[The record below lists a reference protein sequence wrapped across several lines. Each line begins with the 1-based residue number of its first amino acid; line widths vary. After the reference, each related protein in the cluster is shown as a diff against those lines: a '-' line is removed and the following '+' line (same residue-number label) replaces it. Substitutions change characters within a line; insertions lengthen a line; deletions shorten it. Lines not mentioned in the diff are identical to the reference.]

1 MKRTMITLWLM
12 VLMLC
17 GTLHA
22 EPWAVRYT
30 LEGILTIQENV
41 PTLRTED
48 GRVFTLIVDRD
59 KAREMEGKTVHI
71 EGKAH
76 KADDVETI
84 KVQDIKVIPDYEF
97 PAPKVEHADYQK
109 PATMLSQTAD
119 QIVIKDVRWG
129 IQQDPA
135 TSTVKAKHEWE
146 TVTIKPDLVSKGYFV
161 LKPFAPK
168 FIAAHSLFVF
178 TFKPGGM
185 VSKTGKESK
194 AIALTIEAYKKVGQT
209 YGLIKTMKKVFDIV
223 WNLTTWDNYMTLTT
237 KFNTG
242 DTELFVYP
250 MTLNREQTKALLM
263 ETLKQACV
271 NRQGEYYHT
280 IHNNCTN
287 NLVIL
292 ANRVLPKEKQIRLWA
307 IPSMIYNYKA
317 TMPLSLGKK
326 LRKKELI
333 GDALPKITAQNMI
346 SDLDEAY
353 LKAVPLR

>member
-1 MKRTMITLWLM
+1 
-12 VLMLC
+12 V
-17 GTLHA
+17 
-22 EPWAVRYT
+22 
-30 LEGILTIQENV
+30 QENV
-41 PTLRTED
+41 PTVRTED
-48 GRVFTLIVDRD
+48 GRVFMLVLDLD
-59 KAREMEGKTVHI
+59 KAREMESKTVRI

-76 KADDVETI
+76 KADDVELI
-84 KVQDIKVIPDYEF
+84 KVQKINVIPDHEF

-109 PATMLSQTAD
+109 PASILSQTAD

-135 TSTVKAKHEWE
+135 TSTLKAKHEWE
-146 TVTIKPDLVSKGYFV
+146 TVTIKPDLVENGYFV

-223 WNLTTWDNYMTLTT
+223 WNLTTWENYMTLTT

-250 MTLNREQTKALLM
+250 MTLTREQTKALLV
-263 ETLKQACV
+263 ETIKQSCV

-280 IHNNCTN
+280 IFNNCTN

-292 ANRVLPKEKQIRLWA
+292 ANRVLPKEKRIRLWA
-307 IPSMIYNYKA
+307 IPNMIYNFKA
-317 TMPLSLGKK
+317 TMPLSLAKK
-326 LRKKELI
+326 LKKLDLI
-333 GDALPKITAQNMI
+333 GDPLPKVTAKNMTV
-346 SDLDEAY
+346 DLDA
-353 LKAVPLR
+353 AR